1 MRMGFLVLCLAT
13 GALPAEGLHIRQNL
27 EVGQEESLRGK
38 QVNYLIVKIGRLKR
52 DLVRLEARLQKMEEE
67 SRDGSESKAAV
78 KREFGALDR
87 RIDLLEKR
95 IGIVLREWEWTERE
109 RRYLARK
116 VEALEEYSEK
126 LEERIE
132 RIRLEAAL
140 AGKKRRLYA
149 LGGLTGAASY
159 FFAQA
164 SAQMREYERTP
175 GWNGS
180 KRSRLRRGY
189 ETNRRA
195 LDAAQLLI
203 AGVYMEG
210 LVETIFLEELPT
222 KATVEDGFSL
232 RVENGEVR
240 LGYTILLGDE
250 K

>member
-95 IGIVLREWEWTERE
+95 GGAGGIQRKAGGTHRKDQVGSGFGGEETAFVRAGGAYGGGKLFFRSGERADAGIRTDSGLEWFETEPP
-109 RRYLARK
+109 
-116 VEALEEYSEK
+116 EK
-126 LEERIE
+126 GVRDEPEGFGCGATADR
-132 RIRLEAAL
+132 
-140 AGKKRRLYA
+140 GRLY
-149 LGGLTGAASY
+149 GGACGDD
-159 FFAQA
+159 F
-164 SAQMREYERTP
+164 P
-175 GWNGS
+175 GGVADCVGS
-180 KRSRLRRGY
+180 RSRG
-189 ETNRRA
+189 
-195 LDAAQLLI
+195 
-203 AGVYMEG
+203 
-210 LVETIFLEELPT
+210 T
-222 KATVEDGFSL
+222 KMTVEDGFSL